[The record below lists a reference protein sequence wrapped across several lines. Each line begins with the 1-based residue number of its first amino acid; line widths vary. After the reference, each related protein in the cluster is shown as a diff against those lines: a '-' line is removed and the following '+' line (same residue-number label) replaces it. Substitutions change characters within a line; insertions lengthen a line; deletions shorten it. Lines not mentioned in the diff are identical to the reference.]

1 MSLSILYDFYMANEK
16 TIEGDANKEEEENV
30 AKNKK
35 PISNEPIDKEA
46 QINKKLMTAAKVIE
60 RMVNINTFDDIA
72 KDYRFYEEPA
82 DEATYPEGSLMPL
95 WKFKVFKDRKD
106 VEVTGLQWSPKY
118 PDMFGVSYGSLTF
131 IKNPKKATYAC
142 TP

>member
-1 MSLSILYDFYMANEK
+1 MANEK
-16 TIEGDANKEEEENV
+16 TIEGEANKDEEEN
-30 AKNKK
+30 KCKK
-35 PISNEPIDKEA
+35 PLCSEPIDKEA
-46 QINKKLMTAAKVIE
+46 QIDKKILTAAKVLE

-72 KDYRFYEEPA
+72 RDFRFYEEPA
-82 DEATYPEGSLMPL
+82 DEVTYPEGSLMPL
-95 WKFKVFKDRKD
+95 WKFMVFKDRKD

-118 PDMFGVSYGSLTF
+118 HDMFGVSYGSLTF